1 MTVPTNEPTRT
12 GHEALPAPG
21 ELTPAR
27 LALADRIAIAL
38 HGTAARPARAALSGI
53 GIALGIAALV
63 AVVGLSASSTAR
75 INDELDALGTNL
87 LTVAPGQSI
96 IGEQAQLPTEAPA
109 MVQRIGPVTEVSA
122 IGTLDAGAYRT
133 RAIDRQETNGLQV
146 TAVQLDLLDVVRGDV
161 RAGSWF
167 NEATASAPA
176 VVLGSTAA
184 QRLGLNDTSTSGDV
198 SIMIDD
204 QPYVVIG
211 ILADNALAPSLDTA
225 VLVGWSSAQERLRFD
240 GSATTI
246 WVRSDESAVTEV
258 AGVLAATAN
267 PASPEE
273 VEVSRPSDA
282 LAARAATDDALTG
295 LLLGLGAISLVVGG
309 VGVANTMVV
318 AVLERRRE
326 IGLRRALGATGRQV
340 LGQFLT
346 ESVVLSLA
354 GGAVGLALG
363 SVVVAGWAAAQGWPV
378 TIPLWSLAAGLGST
392 VLVGVLAGLIPASRA
407 SRIDPAQA
415 LSSA

>member
-1 MTVPTNEPTRT
+1 MSLAQDTRQALVP
-12 GHEALPAPG
+12 AK
-21 ELTPAR
+21 
-27 LALADRIAIAL
+27 LALADRVAIAL

-75 INDELDALGTNL
+75 INAELDALGTNL
-87 LTVAPGQSI
+87 LTVAPGPSLL
-96 IGEQAQLPTEAPA
+96 GEQAELPVEAPA
-109 MVQRIGPVTEVSA
+109 MVGRIGPVTSVSA
-122 IGTLDAGAYRT
+122 IAALDAGAYRN
-133 RAIDRQETNGLQV
+133 RGIDRQETNGLRV
-146 TAVQLDLLDVVRGDV
+146 TAAQLDLLDVVRGQV

-167 NEATASAPA
+167 TEATASAPA

-184 QRLGLNDTSTSGDV
+184 QRLGLTDAAATGEV
-198 SIMIDD
+198 SVMIDD
-204 QPYVVIG
+204 QPYTVIG
-211 ILADNALAPSLDTA
+211 ILAENELAPALDTA
-225 VLVGWSSAQERLRFD
+225 VLVGWAAAQERLGFD
-240 GSATTI
+240 GSATTV
-246 WVRSDESAVTEV
+246 WVRSQESAVTDV

-295 LLLGLGAISLVVGG
+295 LLLGLGAISLLVGG

-340 LGQFLT
+340 MGQFLS

-354 GGAVGLALG
+354 GGAVGLVLG
-363 SVVVAGWAAAQGWPV
+363 SAVVAVWATAQGWPV

-392 VLVGVLAGLIPASRA
+392 VGVGVLAGLIPASRA
-407 SRIDPAQA
+407 ARIDPALA
-415 LSSA
+415 LSAA